1 MRQTS
6 NVSLF
11 RFIKTLKFLK
21 ALKAIVS
28 SLFLLHQLIIKDTHR
43 EKAP

>member
-1 MRQTS
+1 MRQTL

-11 RFIKTLKFLK
+11 RFIKTLNF
-21 ALKAIVS
+21 LKAIVS

>member
-1 MRQTS
+1 MRQTL

-11 RFIKTLKFLK
+11 RFIKTLKFFK
-21 ALKAIVS
+21 ALKALVS
-28 SLFLLHQLIIKDTHR
+28 SLFLFHQLIIKDTYR